1 MYVIYY
7 SQEVH
12 SKNNKGVVNMKM
24 RTSQEKTL
32 IVCEGK
38 FTQQGKINVNYLCS
52 CIVNEIFNNNEF
64 LYLQLCNK
72 RKKITSLIW
81 EAFTSVVN
89 KELLEEYGNY
99 YASSYQLK
107 KFINNDYS
115 VFDQANKRLTE
126 ERKEILG

>member
-1 MYVIYY
+1 
-7 SQEVH
+7 
-12 SKNNKGVVNMKM
+12 MKM

-32 IVCEGK
+32 IVCEEK

-64 LYLQLCNK
+64 LYLQLSNK

-81 EAFTSVVN
+81 EAFTNIVN
-89 KELLEEYGNY
+89 KQLQEYGNY

-115 VFDQANKRLTE
+115 VFDQAIKRLTE